1 MRSEA
6 TWHRAAVALIL
17 LLGAALRSLQY
28 GALPAL
34 WWDELAIAL
43 NVGQRG
49 WSDLLIRPLDHF
61 QVAPIGFLLLEK
73 TAVTTLGN
81 NEAGLRFFPYL
92 LSLIALVLFWRV
104 STRYLRTGSMLAALL
119 AFALSPTLS
128 LYAGTVKQYSGDVAI
143 TLFLLLLALRYL
155 EDAPANAA
163 AGIAGGISILASH
176 PAVLVAT
183 GLTAWLWVA
192 TRRAQRATRSLIV
205 LCGGWLAGAAL
216 LTLTSLA
223 SRSGATDTLM
233 TDFWSHG
240 FVPAPW
246 KGVAELVWIPAR
258 LLGFLA
264 FFVASMS
271 IGRAITGLALGVVYG
286 ALLAIGIPYL
296 IRRNLSKA
304 GVLAVP
310 VVVALCAATVRL
322 LPFGER
328 VSLFVGPSLLI
339 ACFAGFDGFRAW
351 LPRLGR
357 VAPASAV
364 ALAAVPGV
372 ALLLLRPPPVV
383 WTESRL
389 VLQEMAAHHAAGDR
403 LVMFRW
409 LGEVSTEYY
418 GGRFGLEGWA
428 RIEPIQGRHPAER
441 VVRSYLHGVDEFRGV
456 SRTWFYFDG
465 TTACE
470 EQTILGYLD
479 AIGRR
484 VQGFQRSV
492 KGGVTVSAYLY
503 DLSDPDLLREA
514 SADDHPLSGVCGGTV
529 A

>member
-1 MRSEA
+1 
-6 TWHRAAVALIL
+6 V
-17 LLGAALRSLQY
+17 
-28 GALPAL
+28 
-34 WWDELAIAL
+34 
-43 NVGQRG
+43 
-49 WSDLLIRPLDHF
+49 
-61 QVAPIGFLLLEK
+61 
-73 TAVTTLGN
+73 
-81 NEAGLRFFPYL
+81 
-92 LSLIALVLFWRV
+92 
-104 STRYLRTGSMLAALL
+104 

-155 EDAPANAA
+155 EHARANPA

-192 TRRAQRATRSLIV
+192 TRRERRSARSLIV
-205 LCGGWLAGAAL
+205 LCGGWLAGAAV
-216 LTLTSLA
+216 LTLSSLA
-223 SRSGATDTLM
+223 GRSGATDTLM

-246 KGVAELVWIPAR
+246 TGVAELVWIPAR

-271 IGRAITGLALGVVYG
+271 IGRSTTGLALGGVYG
-286 ALLAIGIPYL
+286 ALLLIGIPYL
-296 IRRNLSKA
+296 TRRNLSKA

-310 VVVALCAATVRL
+310 VVVALCAAAVRL

-328 VSLFVGPSLLI
+328 VSLFAGPSLLI
-339 ACFAGFDGFRAW
+339 ASFAGFDGIRAW
-351 LPRLGR
+351 VPRLGR
-357 VAPASAV
+357 LAPASAV
-364 ALAAVPGV
+364 ALATVPGV
-372 ALLLLRPPPVV
+372 ALLLLKPPPVV

-389 VLQEMAAHHAAGDR
+389 VLEEVAASHDAGDR
-403 LVMFRW
+403 LVTFRW

-418 GGRFGLEGWA
+418 GRRFGLEGWE
-428 RIEPIQGRHPAER
+428 RIDPIQGRHPAGR
-441 VVRSYLHGVDEFRGV
+441 VVRSYLHGVDEFRGA

-465 TTACE
+465 TTVCE
-470 EQTILGYLD
+470 QQTILGYLD

-503 DLSDPDLLREA
+503 DLSDPGLLREA
-514 SADDHPLSGVCGGTV
+514 NADHHPLAGVCGG
-529 A
+529 AA